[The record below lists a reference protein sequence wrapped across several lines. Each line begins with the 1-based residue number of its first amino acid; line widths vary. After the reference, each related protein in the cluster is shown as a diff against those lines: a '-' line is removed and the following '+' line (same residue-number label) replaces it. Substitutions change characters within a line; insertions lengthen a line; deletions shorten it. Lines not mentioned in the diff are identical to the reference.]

1 MMKKNEKGFTLVE
14 LLATIGAGLIILAAI
29 VTAVTFGYRSSVAVE
44 RKVTAVEDARA
55 ALELMAAEIR
65 MSSYNPTFS
74 KTLWQPSCGGLFSP
88 GYRGIQEAT
97 ASAMTVE
104 MDLSE
109 NSVIGDNPN
118 EIISYLYDAAN
129 QRITRSTNCGPAQPF
144 LGDTA
149 ASGNPRTALVINNAL
164 NIPVFRY
171 FNGSGVE
178 IPAASLPG
186 LIPDIRRIDI
196 TLAVET
202 EHVDPNS
209 NQRRRLIYST
219 SVIPRNHV
227 QTGI

>member
-1 MMKKNEKGFTLVE
+1 MKTNEKGFTLVE
-14 LLATIGAGLIILAAI
+14 LLATIGAGLILLAAI
-29 VTAVTFGYRSSVAVE
+29 AAAVTFGYRSSVAVE

-55 ALELMAAEIR
+55 ALELMATEIR
-65 MSSYNPTFS
+65 MVSYNPNFATN
-74 KTLWQPSCGGLFSP
+74 LWQPRCDGMGVSQA
-88 GYRGIQEAT
+88 YRGIQEAT
-97 ASAMTVE
+97 ATALTVQ
-104 MDLSE
+104 MDISE
-109 NSVIGDNPN
+109 SSVIGDNPN
-118 EIISYLYDAAN
+118 EIIRYFYDVAN
-129 QRITRSTNCGPAQPF
+129 QRITRSTSCAAAQPF

-149 ASGNPRTALVINNAL
+149 ASGNPRTVLVINNDL

-196 TLAVET
+196 TLAVDT

-219 SVIPRNHV
+219 SVIPRNHAPAM
-227 QTGI
+227 